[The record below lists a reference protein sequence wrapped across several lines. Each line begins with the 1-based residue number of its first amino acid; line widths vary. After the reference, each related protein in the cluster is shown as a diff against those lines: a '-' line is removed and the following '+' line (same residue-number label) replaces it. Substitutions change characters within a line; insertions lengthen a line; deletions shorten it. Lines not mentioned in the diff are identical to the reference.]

1 MNTTPRWRRLG
12 ATLGLGLALSFAAP
26 AQATVAV
33 QLSRAELVAQSDLVV
48 RATVVGVTSR
58 WNEDHSQIISL
69 TTLRVGEVVKG
80 ANVEPELVLRQFGG
94 EVDGLVS
101 RIAGN
106 PVLAPGQEAVLFLRR
121 GPGVVYLTGLAQA
134 VYYVDPPVGGVAV
147 VHRDLAGITFAR
159 LTSGAPMRL
168 YEAPA
173 EPVET
178 LQHLRVDVRALAGGT
193 P

>member
-1 MNTTPRWRRLG
+1 MNTTTLWRRG
-12 ATLGLGLALSFAAP
+12 SATLVLGLALAFAAP
-26 AQATVAV
+26 AEATVAV

-48 RATVVGVTSR
+48 RATVVDVTSR
-58 WNEDHSQIISL
+58 WNEDHTQIISL

-80 ANVEPELVLRQFGG
+80 ADVEPTLVLRQLGG

-106 PVLAPGQEAVLFLRR
+106 PVFTPGQEAVLFLRR

-134 VYYVDPPVGGVAV
+134 VFYVAPPVAGVTV
-147 VHRDLAGITFAR
+147 VHRDLTGLTFAR
-159 LTSGAPMRL
+159 LSSGAPMRL

-173 EPVET
+173 EPAET
-178 LQHLRVDVRALAGGT
+178 LQHLRADVQALAGGAR
-193 P
+193 

>member
-1 MNTTPRWRRLG
+1 VNMTSRWRRLG

-26 AQATVAV
+26 AEATVAV

-48 RATVVGVTSR
+48 RATVVDVTSR

-69 TTLRVGEVVKG
+69 TTLRVSEALKG
-80 ANVEPELVLRQFGG
+80 TGVEALLVLRQLGG

-106 PVLAPGQEAVLFLRR
+106 PVFAPGQEAVFFVRR

-134 VYYVDPPVGGVAV
+134 VFYVQPPVAGTPV
-147 VHRDLAGITFAR
+147 VQRDLTGLTFAR
-159 LTSGAPMRL
+159 LSSGAPMRL
-168 YEAPA
+168 VEPTPEAP
-173 EPVET
+173 ET
-178 LQHLRVDVRALAGGT
+178 LQHLRADVQALAGGGL
-193 P
+193 

>member
-1 MNTTPRWRRLG
+1 VNTTSRWRRLG
-12 ATLGLGLALSFAAP
+12 ATLALGLSLSFAAP
-26 AQATVAV
+26 AEATVAV
-33 QLSRAELVAQSDLVV
+33 QFSRAELVAQSDLVV

-69 TTLRVGEVVKG
+69 TTLRVSEAIMGQG
-80 ANVEPELVLRQFGG
+80 VESELVLRQLGG

-106 PVLAPGQEAVLFLRR
+106 PVFTAGQEVVLFLRR

-134 VYYVDPPVGGVAV
+134 VFYVDPPQAGVAQ
-147 VHRDLAGITFAR
+147 VHRDLTGLTFAQVS
-159 LTSGAPMRL
+159 SGAAMRL

-173 EPVET
+173 EPSES
-178 LQHLRVDVRALAGGT
+178 LQHLRVDVRALAGGAR
-193 P
+193 

>member
-1 MNTTPRWRRLG
+1 MNTTSRWRRTS
-12 ATLGLGLALSFAAP
+12 ASLALGFTLCFAAP

-58 WNEDHSQIISL
+58 WNEDHTQIISL
-69 TTLRVGEVVKG
+69 TTLRVSETVKG
-80 ANVEPELVLRQFGG
+80 VGVEPELVLRQLGG

-106 PVLAPGQEAVLFLRR
+106 PVFSAGQEAVFFVRR

-134 VYYVDPPVGGVAV
+134 VFYVDPPIAGVAV
-147 VHRDLAGITFAR
+147 VHRDLAGLTFAQ
-159 LTSGAPMRL
+159 LSSGAPMRL

-173 EPVET
+173 EPVES
-178 LQHLRVDVRALAGGT
+178 LQHLRIDVRSLAGGAR
-193 P
+193 

>member
-1 MNTTPRWRRLG
+1 MNTTSRWRRLG

-58 WNEDHSQIISL
+58 WNEDRSQIISL
-69 TTLRVGEVVKG
+69 TTLRVSEVVKG
-80 ANVEPELVLRQFGG
+80 ANVESELVLRQLGG

-106 PVLAPGQEAVLFLRR
+106 PVFVRGQEAVFFVRR

-134 VYYVDPPVGGVAV
+134 VFYVDPPVAGVSI
-147 VHRDLAGITFAR
+147 VHRDLAGLTFAQ
-159 LTSGAPMRL
+159 LSSGAPMRL

-173 EPVET
+173 EPAET
-178 LQHLRVDVRALAGGT
+178 LQHLRVDVRTLAGGGR
-193 P
+193 

>member
-1 MNTTPRWRRLG
+1 MNTISRWRRCS
-12 ATLGLGLALSFAAP
+12 ATLALGLALSLAAP
-26 AQATVAV
+26 AEATVAV

-58 WNEDHSQIISL
+58 WNEDRSQIISL
-69 TTLRVGEVVKG
+69 TTLRVGEVMKG
-80 ANVEPELVLRQFGG
+80 DRVEAQLVLRQLGG

-106 PVLAPGQEAVLFLRR
+106 PVFTRGQEAVFFLRR

-134 VYYVDPPVGGVAV
+134 VFYVDPPVSGTTP
-147 VHRDLAGITFAR
+147 VHRDLAGLTFAQ

-173 EPVET
+173 ERAES
-178 LQHLRVDVRALAGGT
+178 LQHLCADVRALAGGA